1 MTTRINTSTSRKVRN
16 GKTRI
21 ATANKVNEL
30 ADFGGK
36 HILYSFES
44 DTKNNIKT
52 IDFSSDILEYLVR
65 QSKFEIIKPLT
76 SVQ

>member
-1 MTTRINTSTSRKVRN
+1 MTTLINTSKSRQVRQVRN

-21 ATANKVNEL
+21 ATAKKVNEL

-52 IDFSSDILEYLVR
+52 IDFSSDILEYLFCR
-65 QSKFEIIKPLT
+65 SKLN
-76 SVQ
+76 V